1 MTVPGAARFRKI
13 TLVILIIVWS
23 AETYTKSLN
32 TRKVEGV
39 KEQFV
44 VRTTI
49 ADDPE
54 RVTARLV
61 AGLVRLYW
69 YNAISDFTLRY
80 YVRCDCLSLF

>member
-13 TLVILIIVWS
+13 TLIILIIVWS
-23 AETYTKSLN
+23 AETYIKSLN

-44 VRTTI
+44 VRTAI

-54 RVTARLV
+54 RVAARPV
-61 AGLVRLYW
+61 AGLVRVYL
-69 YNAISDFTLRY
+69 YNAII
-80 YVRCDCLSLF
+80 CDMDKWFHPTVICKM